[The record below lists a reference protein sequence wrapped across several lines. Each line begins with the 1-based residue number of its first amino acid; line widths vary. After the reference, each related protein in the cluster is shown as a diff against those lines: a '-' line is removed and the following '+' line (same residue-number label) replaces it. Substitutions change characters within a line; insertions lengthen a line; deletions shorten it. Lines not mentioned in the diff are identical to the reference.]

1 MISGKVQATGEVGHA
16 GERGRRWLSI
26 LENLGRAPNTLN
38 AYRCALGDYLAFCA
52 QQQRQSQDANREHIS
67 LYVRSM
73 TGRLMPGKEMPLAST
88 PRSGLANATIRQRL
102 TAVRLYHDHLVDEG
116 IRPDNPVGRGRYTPN
131 GGFGGARPRA
141 LVPRYTALPWIPD
154 DGEWRALLEAA
165 RAGPLRNRLMLA
177 LAYDAGLRREE
188 LCSLA
193 TGDIDPANK
202 LLHVRAE
209 TTKGRR
215 ARIVPYSVPTGALLS
230 AYLAHRRTLTRERGA
245 LFVSESRRNRA
256 APITIWTWSKVVQA
270 LARQCGLPRL
280 GTHTFRHLCLTDLAR
295 ARWELHEIATF
306 AGHRST
312 STTLLYIHL
321 SGREF
326 SAKLARAASLHG
338 ERMAQVAQALA

>member
-1 MISGKVQATGEVGHA
+1 MREIEAE
-16 GERGRRWLSI
+16 RWLSI
-26 LENLGRAPNTLN
+26 LENLGRAPNTLA
-38 AYRCALGDYLAFCA
+38 AYRRALDDYLAFCA
-52 QQQRQSQDANREHIS
+52 QRHRQPQDANREHIS

-73 TGRLMPGKEMPLAST
+73 AGHPMPDEEAMPAGT

-102 TAVRLYHDHLVDEG
+102 TAVRLYYDHLAEEG
-116 IRPDNPVGRGRYTPN
+116 IRPDNPVGRGRYTPR
-131 GGFGGARPRA
+131 GGFSGARPRA
-141 LVPRYTALPWIPD
+141 LVPRYTALPWIPN

-193 TGDIDPANK
+193 TGDIDPAHR

-215 ARIVPYSVPTGALLS
+215 ARVMPYSVPTGALLS
-230 AYLAHRRTLTRERGA
+230 GYLAHRRTLTRGRGP

-256 APITIWTWSKVVQA
+256 APITLWTWSKVVQA

-295 ARWELHEIATF
+295 AGWELHEIATF

-321 SGREF
+321 SGRELA
-326 SAKLARAASLHG
+326 AKLARAASLHG
-338 ERMAQVAQALA
+338 QRMAQVAEALG